1 MIFGCCIKEA
11 LFFAESHMILTGFL
25 EKEKTNI
32 KNEFK
37 FRANEKSV
45 WNKVVWHILCM
56 CTCITYIT
64 KVNSDIS
71 KVRYYLL
78 FLFLV
83 ERKKYVTMEQ
93 KIMEKKTAR
102 ACALQ
107 IKQK

>member
-1 MIFGCCIKEA
+1 MIFGCYIKEA

-37 FRANEKSV
+37 FTANEKSV
-45 WNKVVWHILCM
+45 WNKVVWHILCT

-71 KVRYYLL
+71 MVRYYLL

-83 ERKKYVTMEQ
+83 ERKKYVAMEQ
-93 KIMEKKTAR
+93 KIMEKKNST
-102 ACALQ
+102 CMC
-107 IKQK
+107 ITN